1 MFALRNK
8 GLMVGQTL
16 PYCGLGVHQEV
27 FGKITVVMATE
38 QGPGAN
44 RKPSKMPFCAFTGYQ
59 VIKEMGALRCLM

>member
-1 MFALRNK
+1 
-8 GLMVGQTL
+8 MVGQTL

-44 RKPSKMPFCAFTGYQ
+44 RKPSEMPFCAFTGYQ
-59 VIKEMGALRCLM
+59 VRRQEF